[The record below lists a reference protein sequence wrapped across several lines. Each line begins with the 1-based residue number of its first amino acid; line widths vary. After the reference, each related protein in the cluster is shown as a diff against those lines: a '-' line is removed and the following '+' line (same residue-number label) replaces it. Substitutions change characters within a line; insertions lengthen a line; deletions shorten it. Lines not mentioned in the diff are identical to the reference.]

1 MLRSFAAFEAPVNG
15 PLAERYGVPGFEA
28 IEAAF
33 LAARCVPPNLPDAFE
48 RAFASLGLTGW
59 GSFERAGL
67 AVAQAIEAMPRLT
80 PEPLYHDRYH
90 TAEVTQSMAWLCRVG
105 MAQGVVT
112 PTDAVRGVVA
122 VIGHDMHHDGS
133 LTRGGV
139 LEERARAGVEPIA
152 RAAGVAE
159 DDLAAIADII
169 RATDPGLIAGNAAR
183 LTGSGAPGPFGR
195 GHDVLRVLANEADL
209 CGSLMPVLGPR
220 LGALLAAEWAAS
232 GDATLLHVGSAA
244 GRLSFLQAQVSF
256 SGPATAIGLPASRAC
271 CLAAYC
277 AAGLALAGDATPEAG
292 AAALDRLDPAA
303 AAAAY
308 AEALSAVQP
317 ARAERH

>member
-28 IEAAF
+28 IEAMF
-33 LAARCVPPNLPDAFE
+33 LAARCVPPNLPEAFE
-48 RAFASLGLTGW
+48 RAFTSLGLSGW
-59 GSFERAGL
+59 ASFERAGL
-67 AVAQAIEAMPRLT
+67 AVAQAIEAMPRSA

-90 TAEVTQSMAWLCRVG
+90 TAEVTQSMAWLCRIG
-105 MAQGVVT
+105 MAQGVLT
-112 PTDAVRGVVA
+112 PNDAARGVVA

-152 RAAGVAE
+152 RAAGVGE
-159 DDLAAIADII
+159 DNVAAIADII
-169 RATDPGLIAGNAAR
+169 LGTDPGLIAGNAAR
-183 LTGSGAPGPFGR
+183 LAATGAPGPFGR

-220 LGALLAAEWAAS
+220 LGTLLAAEWAAS
-232 GDATLLHVGSAA
+232 GDATLLHVGSAV
-244 GRLSFLQAQVSF
+244 GRLNFLQAQTHF
-256 SGPATAIGLPASRAC
+256 SGPAIAIGLPTSRAR

-277 AAGLALAGDATPEAG
+277 ACGLALAGDATPDAG
-292 AAALDRLDPAA
+292 AAALDRLDPGA

-308 AEALSAVQP
+308 ADALTAVQTS
-317 ARAERH
+317 AAALH